1 MIYILKIDSNFLMTL
16 KIKIV
21 YFFIFRTLLVVSK
34 QETCILLF
42 CSLSSFVHFQTN
54 AGTILFMGRVMHPET
69 MNTSGHDFEEL

>member
-1 MIYILKIDSNFLMTL
+1 MIL

-21 YFFIFRTLLVVSK
+21 YFFFTFRTLLAVSN

-42 CSLSSFVHFQTN
+42 CSLSSFIRFQTN